1 MGATRPE
8 DEPVLQLT
16 KRLDYALIA
25 LTHLAVHPEERVS
38 ARELA
43 ELYSMPI
50 TLLANVLKALARGG
64 VLASTRGTKGGY
76 QLAEAP
82 AALPVGRIVELIEGP
97 LRLAECIG
105 HDHEDAG
112 CCVSDTCPVKRSV
125 FKLHVRIRDVLYG
138 MTVAELASGA
148 RQPGEALPVAHSE
161 VADCLSER

>member
-1 MGATRPE
+1 M
-8 DEPVLQLT
+8 LQLT

-25 LTHLAVHPEERVS
+25 LTHLAVHPEVRVS

-43 ELYSMPI
+43 EVYQMPI
-50 TLLANVLKALARGG
+50 TLLANVLKALARGE

-76 QLAEAP
+76 QLALPPEQ
-82 AALPVGRIVELIEGP
+82 LPVGRIVELIEGP

-105 HDHEDAG
+105 HGAQDTAG

-138 MTVAELASGA
+138 MTVAELAAGA
-148 RQPGEALPVAHSE
+148 QQPGSALPVARSE
-161 VADCLSER
+161 PADCLSQR

>member
-1 MGATRPE
+1 M
-8 DEPVLQLT
+8 LQLT

-25 LTHLAVHPEERVS
+25 LTHLAVHADERVS

-43 ELYSMPI
+43 EVYQMPI

-76 QLAEAP
+76 QLAIP
-82 AALPVGRIVELIEGP
+82 AEELPVGRIVELIEGP

-105 HDHEDAG
+105 HSAAQNEELG

-138 MTVAELASGA
+138 MTVAELATGA